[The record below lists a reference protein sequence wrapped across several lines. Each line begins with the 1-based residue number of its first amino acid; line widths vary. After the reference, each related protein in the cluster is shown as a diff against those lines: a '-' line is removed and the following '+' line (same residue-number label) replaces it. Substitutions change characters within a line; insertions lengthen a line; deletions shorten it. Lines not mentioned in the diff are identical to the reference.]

1 MSGNPQRD
9 LAFESGDATLVGT
22 LHLPAGNGPH
32 PALVMLQGS
41 GDSDRDSNGYFPPI
55 REHFLRHGLAVYSFD
70 KPGCGAS
77 SGDWRR
83 RALRDRAR
91 EALDAL
97 TLVRAQPE
105 IDARAVGL
113 WGQSQGGWTVPLAA
127 MLAPEIPFIIP
138 QSCPSLTPDE
148 QALYDVEQQLRGAGL
163 AEADVSA
170 GLAYVRT
177 QLDYARRQL
186 PYERVEAEV
195 VAPARGQPWATC
207 FYPESGADWEHA
219 LVYAREDYNPL
230 ATLRR
235 VTNPILAIFGEL
247 DVLLP
252 AARSAVEIERA
263 LTEAGNRDVT
273 VRVFPGATHRL
284 KDAVS
289 GEFPPGYLACMTDW
303 LRERVARARSGA
315 SDQADQSALQR

>member
-1 MSGNPQRD
+1 MSETAQRD
-9 LAFESGDATLVGT
+9 LHFESGDATLVGT
-22 LHLPAGNGPH
+22 LWLPDGTGPH

-55 REHFLRHGLAVYSFD
+55 REHFTRHGLAVYSFD

-83 RALRDRAR
+83 RALRERAQ

-97 TLVRAQPE
+97 ALVRAQPE

-127 MLAPEIPFIIP
+127 TLAPEIPFIIP
-138 QSCPSLTPDE
+138 QACPSLTPDE
-148 QALYDVEQQLRGAGL
+148 QALYDAEHSMRRDGLPDAEVAAGL
-163 AEADVSA
+163 AF
-170 GLAYVRT
+170 VRA

-195 VAPARGQPWATC
+195 VAPARGQRWSTY
-207 FYPESGADWEHA
+207 FYPEHAADWEHA
-219 LVYAREDYNPL
+219 LLYAREAYDPL

-252 AARSAVEIERA
+252 AARSAAEIELA
-263 LTEAGNRDVT
+263 LAEAGNRDVT
-273 VRVFPGATHRL
+273 IRVFPGATHRIQ
-284 KDAVS
+284 DAVT
-289 GEFPPGYLACMTDW
+289 GEFPPGYLDCMTDW

-315 SDQADQSALQR
+315 SCQANQNTLQR

>member
-1 MSGNPQRD
+1 MSSNPQRD
-9 LAFESGDATLVGT
+9 LRFESGDAALAGT
-22 LHLPAGNGPH
+22 LHLPHGNGPH

-55 REHFLRHGLAVYSFD
+55 REHVVRHELAVYSFD

-83 RALRDRAR
+83 RTLRDRAQ

-97 TLVRAQPE
+97 ALVRAQPE

-127 MLAPEIPFIIP
+127 TLDPTIPFIIP

-148 QALYDVEQQLRGAGL
+148 QALYDAEHSMRRDGLPDAEVAAGL
-163 AEADVSA
+163 AFVQ
-170 GLAYVRT
+170 T
-177 QLDYARRQL
+177 QLDYARRQA
-186 PYERVEAEV
+186 PWERVEPEV
-195 VAPARGQPWATC
+195 VAPARGQRWATYY
-207 FYPESGADWEHA
+207 YPENAADWEHA
-219 LVYAREDYNPL
+219 LLYAREAYDPL

-252 AARSAVEIERA
+252 AARSAAEIERA
-263 LTEAGNRDVT
+263 LAEAGNHDVT
-273 VRVFPGATHRL
+273 IRVFPGATHRIQ
-284 KDAVS
+284 DPVS
-289 GEFPPGYLACMTDW
+289 GEFPPGYLDCMTDW
-303 LRERVARARSGA
+303 LRERVARSR
-315 SDQADQSALQR
+315 R